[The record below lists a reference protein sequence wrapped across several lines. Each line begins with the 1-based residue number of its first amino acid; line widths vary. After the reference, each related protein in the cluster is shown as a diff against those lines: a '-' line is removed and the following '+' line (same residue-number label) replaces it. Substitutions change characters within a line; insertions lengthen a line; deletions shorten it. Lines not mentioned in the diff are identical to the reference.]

1 MVLIMEKDY
10 VVKKSNDFVMN
21 SRYNL
26 TVEEQKIILTLAS
39 MVKPNDEE
47 FKSYKFN
54 ITEFIKILDIKDQS
68 KYTEIPKITKGL
80 INKSLEIIENG
91 ELVQLSW
98 LCTAKYKR
106 GYVELRFAP
115 ELKQYMLKLSNMYTQ
130 YKLNN
135 ILQMKSKNSIR
146 IYEFLKCN
154 QFKNQFEID
163 VTELKQLLKLENAYA
178 RFYDFKK
185 NVLLYAQKE
194 INQYTD
200 IIFSFECVKFGS
212 KVIKIKFLI
221 TPKSKLSKPDTKPEE
236 KLDELIDEFQT
247 IIKEHIKI
255 SDCKA
260 ILKAANYNID
270 LIEQKYQIAKTQNIN
285 NLVGWLLDAIKNDYN
300 KPIPS
305 TNKNSFNNFEQRSYN
320 YDELEKQLLNNF
332 A

>member
-1 MVLIMEKDY
+1 MEKDY
-10 VVKKSNDFVMN
+10 VIKKSNDFVMN

-39 MVKPNDEE
+39 LVQPNDEE
-47 FKSYKFN
+47 FKSYKFG
-54 ITEFIKILDIKDQS
+54 ITEFIKMLGIKDQS

-98 LCTAKYKR
+98 LCTARYKK

-163 VTELKQLLKLENAYA
+163 ITELKQLLKLENAYA

-200 IIFSFECVKFGS
+200 ITFSFECVRFGS

-221 TPKSKLSKPDTKPEE
+221 TPKSKLSEPASKEE
-236 KLDELIDEFQT
+236 KLDELIDEFQN

-270 LIEQKYQIAKTQNIN
+270 LIEQKYRIAKTQDVK
-285 NLVGWLLDAIKNDYN
+285 NLVGWLLDAIKNDYSD
-300 KPIPS
+300 PVQS
-305 TNKNSFNNFEQRSYN
+305 TKKISFQDFKQRSYN

-332 A
+332 T